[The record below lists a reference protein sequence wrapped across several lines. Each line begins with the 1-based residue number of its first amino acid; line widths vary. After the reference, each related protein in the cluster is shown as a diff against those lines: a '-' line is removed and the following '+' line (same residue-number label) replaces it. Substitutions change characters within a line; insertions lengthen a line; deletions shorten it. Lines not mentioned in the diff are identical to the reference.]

1 MTSRETIAL
10 PPPEG
15 SASEP
20 LQQLLM
26 QRRSIRSFRPAPL
39 SLTQLGQL
47 LWAAQGITHS
57 EGLRTAP
64 SAGAL
69 YPLELYAVVGAVDG
83 LKPGIYHYHP
93 GEHRLSKV
101 ADGDRR
107 EELARAAHGQS
118 WIARAAVV
126 IAFGA
131 IYERTTRKYGE
142 RGVRYVHME
151 VGYAGEN
158 VHLQAS
164 ALGLG
169 TTVVGAYD
177 DDEVAAVLGLPA
189 NTQPLALMPVGHPEG
204 GAGEH

>member
-1 MTSRETIAL
+1 
-10 PPPEG
+10 
-15 SASEP
+15 
-20 LQQLLM
+20 M
-26 QRRSIRSFRPAPL
+26 QRRSVRSFSPAAL

-69 YPLELYAVVGAVDG
+69 YPLELYAVVGAIDG
-83 LKPGIYHYHP
+83 LKPGIYHYQA

-118 WIARAAVV
+118 WIAGAPVV
-126 IAFGA
+126 IAFSA

-158 VHLQAS
+158 LHLQAS

-177 DDEVAAVLGLPA
+177 DDEVAAVLGVPA
-189 NTQPLALMPVGHPEG
+189 DTRPLALMPVGYP
-204 GAGEH
+204 AGEH

>member
-1 MTSRETIAL
+1 MKTSATVSL
-10 PPPEG
+10 PSPAA
-15 SASEP
+15 SADAP
-20 LQQLLM
+20 LQRLLM
-26 QRRSIRSFRPAPL
+26 QRRSVRSFSNASL
-39 SLTQLGQL
+39 SLAQLGHL

-57 EGLRTAP
+57 EGLRAAP

-69 YPLELYAVVGAVDG
+69 YPLELYAVVGAVEG
-83 LKPGIYHYHP
+83 LKPGVYHYRP
-93 GEHRLSKV
+93 GEHQLINV

-107 EELARAAHGQS
+107 KDLVRAAHGQS
-118 WIARAAVV
+118 WIAEAAVV

-164 ALGLG
+164 ASGLG
-169 TTVVGAYD
+169 TTVVGAF
-177 DDEVAAVLGLPA
+177 DDEDVAAVLGLPA
-189 NTQPLALMPVGHPEG
+189 GTEPLALMPVGYPDG
-204 GAGEH
+204 GDDSD

>member
-1 MTSRETIAL
+1 MTSRETIGL
-10 PPPEG
+10 PSPGG

-20 LQQLLM
+20 LEQLLM
-26 QRRSIRSFRPAPL
+26 QRRSVRSFSPAAL

-69 YPLELYAVVGAVDG
+69 YPLELYAVVGAIDG
-83 LKPGIYHYHP
+83 LKPGIYHYQA

-118 WIARAAVV
+118 WIAGAPVV
-126 IAFGA
+126 IAFSA

-158 VHLQAS
+158 LHLQAS

-177 DDEVAAVLGLPA
+177 DDEVAAVLGVPA
-189 NTQPLALMPVGHPEG
+189 DTRPLALMPVGYP
-204 GAGEH
+204 AGEAGAD

>member
-1 MTSRETIAL
+1 MSSPETISL
-10 PPPEG
+10 PSPAG
-15 SASEP
+15 SAAEP

-26 QRRSIRSFRPAPL
+26 ERRSVRSFSAASL
-39 SLTQLGQL
+39 SLPQLGQL
-47 LWAAQGITHS
+47 LWAAQGITHP

-83 LKPGIYHYHP
+83 LKPGIYHYQP
-93 GEHRLSKV
+93 DGHRLKKV
-101 ADGDRR
+101 VDGDQR
-107 EELARAAHGQS
+107 EKLARASHGQS
-118 WIARAAVV
+118 WIAMAAVV

-158 VHLQAS
+158 LHLQVS

-169 TTVVGAYD
+169 TTVVGAFD
-177 DDEVAAVLGLPA
+177 DDAVAEVLGLPA
-189 NTQPLALMPVGHPEG
+189 STQPLALMPVGYPDDG
-204 GAGEH
+204 GGND

>member
-1 MTSRETIAL
+1 MTSPGTISL
-10 PPPEG
+10 PSPAG
-15 SASEP
+15 AVTEP
-20 LQQLLM
+20 LPRLLM
-26 QRRSIRSFRPAPL
+26 QRRSVRSFSPAPL
-39 SLTQLGQL
+39 SVAQVGQL

-83 LKPGIYHYHP
+83 LTPGIYHYRP
-93 GEHRLSKV
+93 DGHRIIKMV
-101 ADGDRR
+101 DGDRR
-107 EELARAAHGQS
+107 GELARAAHGQS
-118 WIARAAVV
+118 WLAEAAVV

-131 IYERTTRKYGE
+131 IYERTTHKYGE

-158 VHLQAS
+158 LHLQAS

-169 TTVVGAYD
+169 TTVVGAFD
-177 DDEVAAVLGLPA
+177 DDTVSSVLGLPA
-189 NTQPLALMPVGHPEG
+189 STRPLALMPVGYPADSERN
-204 GAGEH
+204 E